1 MSQTTE
7 RFELQTRLAV
17 GNAGLVYRG
26 VDRSSRRR
34 VALKLLSD
42 ELPHPLDGAALM
54 RDVAR
59 VRRTAGNN
67 IAQLL
72 EALDDEAGA
81 VLVYEY
87 ADGPSWAEAV
97 ETRRLDGEQAVDVA
111 AQALS
116 ALAVGE
122 GIKAPHG
129 EMKPAN
135 LVLGELPG
143 GRLFVWVLDWGLSAY
158 RAEAPPDALPWMAPE
173 RLAGGE
179 LTAAADI
186 FSLGACLCWLLTGQ
200 TPVAGQ
206 SREEL
211 AAAWLQFPTDAL
223 RQVRPDLPPK
233 FTRWVASLMEVN
245 PKDRPTA
252 AQARGTLAALQPPAP
267 PVLPEIFRPRPKS
280 PHSTIAPPARSTVA
294 PGPRSGARMLPAVHP
309 AKGPVSGVR
318 GVRPAAAPV
327 RRPVYTPP
335 RSAPPRPRAVLVV
348 DEKSNW
354 PWIWTVTFLVLAA
367 LVVALPFLR
376 RRLAPEPYEPAPAAT
391 SAGGAERGASR
402 PPPGR

>member
-1 MSQTTE
+1 M
-7 RFELQTRLAV
+7 
-17 GNAGLVYRG
+17 
-26 VDRSSRRR
+26 
-34 VALKLLSD
+34 
-42 ELPHPLDGAALM
+42 
-54 RDVAR
+54 
-59 VRRTAGNN
+59 
-67 IAQLL
+67 
-72 EALDDEAGA
+72 
-81 VLVYEY
+81 
-87 ADGPSWAEAV
+87 
-97 ETRRLDGEQAVDVA
+97 
-111 AQALS
+111 
-116 ALAVGE
+116 
-122 GIKAPHG
+122 PHG
-129 EMKPAN
+129 ELKPAN

-280 PHSTIAPPARSTVA
+280 HHSTIAP
-294 PGPRSGARMLPAVHP
+294 
-309 AKGPVSGVR
+309 
-318 GVRPAAAPV
+318 PAAAPV

-335 RSAPPRPRAVLVV
+335 RPAPPRPRAVLVV